1 MEKQI
6 ITREQ
11 AEALN
16 EIFEKTAFTKDE
28 LIDLY
33 AETGLYRSLRDL
45 SVSELAKALY
55 IGYEVEPEFKVGDWV
70 FWETKSNGP
79 IPKTAFKI
87 ENFIKNGVYPD
98 EWPSPYAGGGPIP
111 IEELRHATPE
121 EIEKEKERRWWAK
134 HGRDVWELREGDLL
148 YGLYKQFYEVKSAR
162 NSGVRFLYDKDYR
175 SWNLIKN
182 KYKVACFVEDR
193 KDVKDND

>member
-6 ITREQ
+6 LTREQ

-16 EIFEKTAFTKDE
+16 EIFEKAAFTKDE

-33 AETGLYRSLRDL
+33 AETGLYRSLREL

-70 FWETKSNGP
+70 YNEKAGTVARVGERYDGGEW
-79 IPKTAFKI
+79 
-87 ENFIKNGVYPD
+87 VWVDD
-98 EWPSPYAGGGPIP
+98 EEFTFYSVNDT
-111 IEELRHATPE
+111 RHATPE

-134 HGRDVWELREGDLL
+134 HGRDVWELRKGDLL
-148 YGLYKQFYEVKSAR
+148 LDNYLKVVEVTAINDSKTGISVNGHSHYGMSHIKELYKIV
-162 NSGVRFLYDKDYR
+162 
-175 SWNLIKN
+175 
-182 KYKVACFVEDR
+182 CFAEDR
-193 KDVKDND
+193 KDVEDND